1 MDISKKRNI
10 KKKNIKKEFKLFGLG
25 ITYLLPVYLLL
36 VVFLFYPVMKS
47 VQFSFS
53 DVLDG
58 GVINGFVGLKH
69 YIALLTD
76 SSFLNSMKVTF
87 LFVLYTVPLTVILSL
102 FLAVI
107 ANEKLKGN
115 KIFQMIFSSQ
125 LGISGA
131 ASSAILLFFFHP
143 TLGTMNKA
151 LEFFGI
157 PGIEWLLDP
166 NWALFSVALATI
178 WMGLSL
184 NFILFLGG
192 LQNVSTDL
200 YESAT
205 VDGAGYFT
213 KLFKITL
220 PVLSPIIFFVT
231 LINFI
236 NALQS
241 FGQVDILTEGGPSEA
256 TNLIVYS
263 IYQEGFKYGNYGFAS
278 AQAVALF
285 AITIVLTIIQWKIGE
300 RRVHYQ

>member
-1 MDISKKRNI
+1 MNKT
-10 KKKNIKKEFKLFGLG
+10 KKENFVKESKLFGQGFL
-25 ITYLLPVYLLL
+25 YLLPTLLL
-36 VVFLFYPVMKS
+36 LGVFLFYPIFKTI
-47 VQFSFS
+47 QFSFS

-58 GVINGFVGLKH
+58 GVIEGFAGLKH
-69 YIALLTD
+69 YISLFTD
-76 SSFLNSMKVTF
+76 PSFLNSLKVTF
-87 LFVLYTVPLTVILSL
+87 LFVLYTVPLTIIISI

-143 TLGTMNKA
+143 TLGTLNKMFS
-151 LEFFGI
+151 FFGI
-157 PGIEWLLDP
+157 PKIDWLLDP
-166 NWALFSVALATI
+166 NWALFSVAIATI
-178 WMGLSL
+178 WMGISL

-192 LQNVSTDL
+192 LQGISKDL
-200 YESAT
+200 YESALI
-205 VDGAGYFT
+205 DGAGYFSR
-213 KLFKITL
+213 LFKITL
-220 PVLSPIIFFVT
+220 PLLSPIIFFVT
-231 LINFI
+231 IINFI

-241 FGQVDILTEGGPSEA
+241 FGQVDILTEGGPTEA

-285 AITIVLTIIQWKIGE
+285 VITFVLTFIQWKVGE